1 MHSKPVLSRAVGYFA
16 SLVFTASSFTIF
28 FRPDFFH
35 LDLRGNIVTLF
46 ILAGLQCTVQS
57 VFFLHILSEKG
68 PRWNL
73 VVFSSTISMIFIIIF
88 FSVWIINHLN
98 YNMGI

>member
-1 MHSKPVLSRAVGYFA
+1 MRERLIGYIG
-16 SLVFTASSFTIF
+16 SLILTALSFTIF

-35 LDLRGNIVTLF
+35 LDLRGNIVALF
-46 ILAGLQCTVQS
+46 ILAGLQCTLQS
-57 VFFLHILSEKG
+57 IFFLHILSEKG

-73 VVFSSTISMIFIIIF
+73 IVFTSTVSMIFVIIF

-98 YNMGI
+98 YNMMVH